1 MILAQ
6 SVNGLLVLRLS
17 SESTCIRRIQVCGKQ
32 RSYYSSQQL
41 RYISKTAN
49 LYRLTEERNICSV
62 TSVSH
67 EIISADRIALAGLGL
82 VLSKVTHAICK
93 QSGQGPISL
102 LFECGIHDTD
112 TVLPIV
118 RAMAT
123 LVVP

>member
-17 SESTCIRRIQVCGKQ
+17 SESTCIRRIQVCG
-32 RSYYSSQQL
+32 
-41 RYISKTAN
+41 
-49 LYRLTEERNICSV
+49 SV